1 MDNINN
7 KLCKKQRSISFI
19 ISAVVLHVFSMYIVL
34 YLQDLAYAQCSSLAY
49 MMVKFILRWFYLLVP
64 ICFMRIEHIKLDEIG
79 ITINKLFTQVV
90 TGVVIGSSVAV
101 IIVGLTTLLGFKE
114 QLGNPLYEEG
124 WQYIFYLFYT
134 IFAVGLFEEIFFRG
148 YIYKKILDVEG
159 NKWFAIIVSSM
170 IFGVCHFVGNGNFF
184 QNVPQVLLATI
195 MGIVYCILREKNRSC
210 TLISLIFMHGMY
222 DFGVAFLIFAL

>member
-1 MDNINN
+1 MDNISNI
-7 KLCKKQRSISFI
+7 LCKKRRSISFI
-19 ISAVVLHVFSMYIVL
+19 ISAVVLHIFSMYIVL

-64 ICFMRIEHIKLDEIG
+64 ICFMRMEHIKLDEIG
-79 ITINKLFTQVV
+79 ITTNKLFTQVI

-101 IIVGLTTLLGFKE
+101 IIVGLTALLGFKE

-148 YIYKKILDVEG
+148 YIYKKILDVEN

-170 IFGVCHFVGNGNFF
+170 IFGVCHFAGNGNFF

-195 MGIVYCILREKNRSC
+195 MGIVYCILREKVRSC